1 MRREITSTPY
11 SPHRYVDEL
20 SDTALANYGVW
31 RDSLLRGDAD
41 ALALAYTLA
50 IDVFVKDASGVCVRE
65 LLDASSMFGS
75 LATGIYWIKDYEA
88 KLQAIVSIFGG
99 AARRDV
105 WFLIRDR
112 VEEPGMPEQFHDLKG
127 RILCRVE
134 NGTHNAADLAWIEAA
149 AARQVTDDDM
159 LQLDVFGGDE
169 ADTKELSRRVVRA
182 RREHK
187 CHWTGLPIAVG
198 ERYLVIR
205 EVCEGDFVTTRHSV
219 LAVWFAVYGDDI
231 ALSESL
237 RPAEAPLSA
246 AA

>member
-1 MRREITSTPY
+1 MRREITETPY
-11 SPHRYVDEL
+11 APHRYVDEL
-20 SDTALANYGVW
+20 PDTSWANYGVW
-31 RDSLLRGDAD
+31 RDSLLCGDTD
-41 ALALAYTLA
+41 ALALAFTLCT
-50 IDVFVKDASGVCVRE
+50 DVFLRDEFGVRKPE
-65 LLDASSMFGS
+65 LRDPAAMFGS
-75 LATGIYWIKDYEA
+75 LATGIYRSTDYEA
-88 KLQAIVSIFGG
+88 RLKAIVAIFGSS
-99 AARRDV
+99 AQRDV
-105 WFLIRDR
+105 WFLVKDC
-112 VEEPGMPEQFHDLKG
+112 VEERDMPREFHDLQG

-134 NGTHNAADLAWIEAA
+134 SGKHTAADLAWIEAA

-198 ERYLVIR
+198 ERHLVIR
-205 EVCEGDFVTTRHSV
+205 EACEGDFVTTRHSV

-237 RPAEAPLSA
+237 RPAEQPLA
-246 AA
+246 AAA